1 MNLHIGGRLRRICSR
16 KGLYLPELGRR
27 SRSSAPVEARLS
39 APPLAKGDAL
49 ANLKKLAEA
58 LELEDVYPYQLFLDG
73 DAGP

>member
-1 MNLHIGGRLRRICSR
+1 VNLHIGSRLRRICSR
-16 KGLYLPELGRR
+16 NGLYVPELGRR

-39 APPLAKGDAL
+39 APPLANGDAL

>member
-1 MNLHIGGRLRRICSR
+1 MNLHIGSRLRRICSR

-27 SRSSAPVEARLS
+27 SRCSARVEARLT
-39 APPLAKGDAL
+39 APPLANGDAL

>member
-1 MNLHIGGRLRRICSR
+1 
-16 KGLYLPELGRR
+16 
-27 SRSSAPVEARLS
+27 VEARLS
-39 APPLAKGDAL
+39 APPLANGDAL